1 MLKWWWLVMLDATTI
16 GLRLTNVTGERG
28 VQIGFD
34 DGSSESVDF
43 IEGGEGRLFGVTH
56 LPSGRPS
63 GAVVVASP
71 IYSEF
76 LKNNRREVLLGRAL
90 ASAGIAVQRFHYRGT
105 SNSDGDLASLTLEAM
120 TADIDTARR
129 HLASVSGVEAP
140 AVVATRLGA
149 LAASPLIGSGD
160 AAVLWEPVF
169 DGKPY
174 FRELMRVRMMLA
186 MKQAGNQTVAD
197 IEAAAA
203 ERGFFDLAGFSI
215 PLPLRDGAVDRKL
228 DVAAGDG
235 PVLIVQLGRSSDIR
249 KDVAAALARF
259 EEVGRPTTVEP
270 IAIEEAWWLQQD
282 VNLLRPEEGAAL
294 DTAMVDITVPWLVEK
309 LK

>member
-1 MLKWWWLVMLDATTI
+1 V
-16 GLRLTNVTGERG
+16 NGERG
-28 VQIGFD
+28 VSLGFD
-34 DGSSESVDF
+34 DGSSELIDF
-43 IEGGEGRLFGVTH
+43 FQGGEGRLFGVTH
-56 LPSGRPS
+56 LPAGEPT
-63 GAVVVASP
+63 GGVVVASP

-90 ASAGIAVQRFHYRGT
+90 ASAGVAVQRFHYRGT
-105 SNSDGDLASLTLEAM
+105 SNSDGDLESLTLDAM
-120 TADIDTARR
+120 TEDVEAARR
-129 HLASVSGVEAP
+129 HLASVSGIDTPVI
-140 AVVATRLGA
+140 VATRLGA
-149 LAASPLIGSGD
+149 LAAAALVGPD
-160 AAVLWEPVF
+160 DPAVLWEPVF

-197 IEAAAA
+197 IEAAAV

-215 PLPLRDGAVDRKL
+215 PLRLRDGAIDRKL
-228 DVAAGDG
+228 EITPGTGD
-235 PVLIVQLGRSSDIR
+235 VLIVQLGRSGELR
-249 KDVAAALARF
+249 KDVVSAMGRIEAS
-259 EEVGRPTTVEP
+259 GRPATAEP

-294 DTAMVDITVPWLVEK
+294 DDAMVDITLPWLLEK